1 MKQIKVRTPAKVNLT
16 LEVLNRREDGFH
28 NIQSIMQTISLY
40 DYLTFTIE
48 HSDNLQ
54 IELNGN
60 SKEIPY
66 NQSNLV
72 YKAAAKFFEKANI
85 NNIKLNVYIEKH
97 IPVAAGLAGG
107 STNAAGTFFA
117 LNKLFDNILS
127 EKAIDELCA
136 SLGSDLNFC
145 LYGGCALCTSRGEI
159 TEKIPFYEQD
169 ISLIK
174 PKNLGIS
181 AKEAYINFSKLDD
194 KSNPDNTTKLRKLLE
209 QNKFDKSLIYNSLEK
224 SLFPY
229 YEELRTI
236 KANVKNS
243 LMSGSGSTFF
253 VLEPK
258 IKTTL
263 DKNNYD
269 IFENLK
275 TTNSGVEE
283 ING

>member
-1 MKQIKVRTPAKVNLT
+1 MKQIKVKTPAKVNLT

-40 DYLTFTIE
+40 DYLTFKVE
-48 HSDNLQ
+48 PSENLE
-54 IELNGN
+54 IKLNGN
-60 SKEIPY
+60 SEEIPY
-66 NQSNLV
+66 NQSNLI
-72 YKAAAKFFEKANI
+72 YKAAMKFFEKAEI
-85 NNIKLNVYIEKH
+85 QNIKLTVYIEKH

-127 EKAIDELCA
+127 KKVIDELCA

-159 TEKIPFYEQD
+159 TEKIPFCEQD
-169 ISLIK
+169 IALIK
-174 PKNLGIS
+174 PKKLGIS
-181 AKEAYINFSKLDD
+181 AKEAYVNFSKLED
-194 KSNPDNTTKLRKLLE
+194 KSNPDNTTKLRQLLE
-209 QNKFDKSLIYNSLEK
+209 QGKFNSSLIYNSLEK

-236 KANVKNS
+236 KENVAKS

-253 VLEPK
+253 VLNSK
-258 IKTTL
+258 IETTL
-263 DKNNYD
+263 NKNDYD

-275 TTNSGVEE
+275 TINSGVEE
-283 ING
+283 IND

>member
-40 DYLTFTIE
+40 DYITFAIE
-48 HSDNLQ
+48 PSDNLQ

-72 YKAAAKFFEKANI
+72 YKAAVKFFEKANI

-145 LYGGCALCTSRGEI
+145 LYGGCSLCTSRGEI

-181 AKEAYINFSKLDD
+181 AKEAYVNFSKLDD

-229 YEELRTI
+229 YEELRKI
-236 KANVKNS
+236 KSNVKNS

-253 VLEPK
+253 VLEPE

-283 ING
+283 IND

>member
-40 DYLTFTIE
+40 DYITFAIE
-48 HSDNLQ
+48 PSDNLQ

-72 YKAAAKFFEKANI
+72 YKAAVKFFEKANI

-117 LNKLFDNILS
+117 LNKLFNNILS

-181 AKEAYINFSKLDD
+181 AKEAYVNFSKLDD

-229 YEELRTI
+229 YEELRKI
-236 KANVKNS
+236 KSNVKNS

-253 VLEPK
+253 VLEPE

-283 ING
+283 IND

>member
-28 NIQSIMQTISLY
+28 NIQSIMQTIGLY
-40 DYLTFTIE
+40 DFLTFIVE
-48 HSDNLQ
+48 PSDNLQ

-72 YKAAAKFFEKANI
+72 YKAAVKFFEKANI

-127 EKAIDELCA
+127 EKAVDELCA

-145 LYGGCALCTSRGEI
+145 LYGGCAFCTSRGEI

-181 AKEAYINFSKLDD
+181 AKEAYVNFSKLDD

-229 YEELRTI
+229 YEELRKI
-236 KANVKNS
+236 KSNVKNS

-253 VLEPK
+253 VLEPE